1 MFHVKHRSLNLSAFD
16 VVSRET
22 KRRMHRGLA
31 LFHVKRHSRHLM
43 AFVPRET
50 LHRKQLRLG
59 DVSRETGAMPQKIFK
74 NFKITIAK
82 FQKVLYNKF
91 TDDNLEVKY
100 IWER

>member
-1 MFHVKHRSLNLSAFD
+1 MKQNDECIGVSF
-16 VVSRET
+16 VSRE
-22 KRRMHRGLA
+22 MSSPA
-31 LFHVKRHSRHLM
+31 LDCFH
-43 AFVPRET
+43 FVSRET
-50 LHRKQLRLG
+50 LHRKRLRLG
-59 DVSRETGAMPQKIFK
+59 GVSRETGAMPQKIFK